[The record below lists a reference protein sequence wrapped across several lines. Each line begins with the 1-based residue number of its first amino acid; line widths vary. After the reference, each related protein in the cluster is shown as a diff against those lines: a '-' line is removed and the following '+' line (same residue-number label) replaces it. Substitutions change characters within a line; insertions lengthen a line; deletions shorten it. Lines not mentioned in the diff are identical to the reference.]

1 MTVLPNHTTNHTKRY
16 RKRTNND
23 MSLTYEGGK
32 TKRKTE
38 TRGDVFPY
46 CTGNKHFDK
55 LGEKTKTRKHKE
67 THGNRKHEGGEVGAA
82 GVGWGDISKKQKE
95 SVHLATRPFF
105 FSPLNFCSVKEAK
118 LIPNDMPLNHTHTP
132 PPEPP

>member
-55 LGEKTKTRKHKE
+55 LGGKKTKTTKTQKTQGDTEIENMKWGEQVQR
-67 THGNRKHEGGEVGAA
+67 RGEV
-82 GVGWGDISKKQKE
+82 DISKKQKE
-95 SVHLATRPFF
+95 SVHLATRSRF
-105 FSPLNFCSVKEAK
+105 FSSELLLCQRGKVDPK
-118 LIPNDMPLNHTHTP
+118 
-132 PPEPP
+132 